1 MRLIIID
8 NVSVQD
14 IADILGTRGTEKTE
28 EPKECTQ
35 IKVGERVR
43 VGNEPKMDWTSL
55 LGKTIQIDDPKR
67 GYIKGCVTK
76 MDFMKELVTL
86 EDYNT
91 PFEFKHITGIIS

>member
-8 NVSVQD
+8 GVTVAE
-14 IADILGTRGTEKTE
+14 IAEILGTRLEEKKE
-28 EPKECTQ
+28 ETTNTQ
-35 IKVGERVR
+35 IKVGERVQ

>member
-14 IADILGTRGTEKTE
+14 IADILGTRH
-28 EPKECTQ
+28 ECACVQ
-35 IKVGERVR
+35 VE
-43 VGNEPKMDWTSL
+43 NEPKMDWASL